1 MTEETPHPLTRMATI
16 NKPDFWIFIGACVVL
31 YICDKLTTPDLADM
45 SRHIANGNYIV
56 GLAFAGLLLHLV
68 SSIIKNDKTIRV
80 LAIACYVFE
89 IGTVIFLLL
98 RIFNR

>member
-31 YICDKLTTPDLADM
+31 YICDKLTTPDIGDM
-45 SRHIANGNYIV
+45 SHHIANVNYVI
-56 GLAFAGLLLHLV
+56 GAAFAGLLLHLV
-68 SSIIKNDKTIRV
+68 SSAIKNDNAIRV
-80 LAIACYVFE
+80 LAIVCYVFE
-89 IGTVIFLLL
+89 IGAVIFLLL